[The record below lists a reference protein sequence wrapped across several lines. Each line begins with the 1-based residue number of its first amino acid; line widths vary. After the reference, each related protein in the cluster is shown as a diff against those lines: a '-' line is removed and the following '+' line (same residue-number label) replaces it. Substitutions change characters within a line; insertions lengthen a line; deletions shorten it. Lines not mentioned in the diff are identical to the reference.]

1 MKYYVVGFISTL
13 ALLILTDKILLN
25 NSGKEY
31 LYVAYAYRIIN

>member
-25 NSGKEY
+25 NSGKE
-31 LYVAYAYRIIN
+31 